1 MRSLVFALGA
11 VYFCVCFAPNIYS
24 RCLDGPV
31 DVYYTRDR
39 LHFHWDWKADRIS
52 VAESKRMESTKFTP
66 MPLDP
71 RDWPKWLTRD
81 LAHESAEYQMS
92 TKDDKKATE
101 PYSLHAIDFEG
112 MRWKPEV

>member
-1 MRSLVFALGA
+1 M
-11 VYFCVCFAPNIYS
+11 
-24 RCLDGPV
+24 
-31 DVYYTRDR
+31 
-39 LHFHWDWKADRIS
+39 
-52 VAESKRMESTKFTP
+52 AESKRMESKKFTP
-66 MPLDP
+66 LPLDP